1 MSHAAA
7 AQEGEFS
14 SRTKDPALPL
24 SVFPFPNDTKPDLRL
39 SLRQGAHLHPI
50 QAAAA
55 QHKLEGN
62 KLCQTVFLDTDLPL
76 FKEKT
81 HLFPEKKTTDLFPCK
96 PRRSASPRGAEFS
109 PAGNPLYLSPI
120 NSFPLRTAARRTP
133 LFRSQGAVLFCLA
146 HPESSPRVIL
156 PSNDDGDEMPLF
168 SFIISQKTGGAMIRA
183 ACFFVTLRKYL
194 PKNADCTVQGRDIQ
208 ITSKWT
214 PVTIK

>member
-7 AQEGEFS
+7 AQKGEFS
-14 SRTKDPALPL
+14 SRAKDPALPL

-39 SLRQGAHLHPI
+39 SLRQGAYLQPF

-62 KLCQTVFLDTDLPL
+62 KLCQAVFLDTDLPL

-81 HLFPEKKTTDLFPCK
+81 HLFPEKKTADLFPCK
-96 PRRSASPRGAEFS
+96 PRRSAAPRGAELS

-120 NSFPLRTAARRTP
+120 HSFPLRAAARRTP

-146 HPESSPRVIL
+146 HPESSPATYCPATMTGTKCRFF
-156 PSNDDGDEMPLF
+156 PSLYHKK
-168 SFIISQKTGGAMIRA
+168 QA
-183 ACFFVTLRKYL
+183 ARWYA
-194 PKNADCTVQGRDIQ
+194 P
-208 ITSKWT
+208 
-214 PVTIK
+214 PVFL